1 MVALRHYR
9 VASVCLTLTMAA
21 ACKTPSRNANRSDL
35 SSTENNILRL
45 KDFSHEVSATPLK
58 SLGSRVGCRAASRF
72 MLYPTSGSIKSAINA
87 IYQSAAPYDTVL
99 HEMFNSGAAER
110 ACNSSS
116 LSKKQD
122 PAHAMGRLIASLKA
136 KNLGLTFVMVGGFGS
151 HLTDEG
157 ALYES
162 RRLWQA
168 RFGSDAK
175 YFRVVRHECEPNSFA
190 TDDVCSPLLIKRFK
204 DLESSR
210 GDIEHRY
217 LFWGYSKGGSSLLKA
232 FSLAPEMREKA
243 LALVTVGSPIG
254 GGLPVSIARPILE
267 QIAKKKAALSPAER
281 ATLNTLLTFGSGSP
295 LDFKNSALAPKL
307 GALLEDRE
315 LETLRAGF
323 DSLAPDKRKQF
334 IETELRTWNFTRK
347 NLDPITNLRNLPIFH
362 VAAAVDIAKLD
373 PVPVLTVNS
382 NGDIVTLPSSQN
394 MMHLA
399 ELATLTKFRN
409 HPLSDTCVALEHSVI
424 PKGSTPPGA
433 EVKLLAVLNMDHMSL
448 GLSKEGAQTKQSIPH
463 LEIVDSLMEGVMVHL
478 GIASEN

>member
-1 MVALRHYR
+1 MVALRYFR
-9 VASVCLTLTMAA
+9 TASVCLLLTVVA

-35 SSTENNILRL
+35 SSGEKNILRL
-45 KDFSHEVSATPLK
+45 KDFSHEVSAAPLK
-58 SLGSRVGCRAASRF
+58 SLGSRVGCRTAAKF
-72 MLYPTSGSIKSAINA
+72 MLYPTSGSLKNA
-87 IYQSAAPYDTVL
+87 IDAIYKSEAPYDTVL
-99 HEMFNSGAAER
+99 SELFNPGAAER
-110 ACNSSS
+110 ACSSS
-116 LSKKQD
+116 NLPKKQD
-122 PAHAMGRLIASLKA
+122 PAHAMGRLIASLKS

-168 RFGSDAK
+168 RFGSEAK
-175 YFRVVRHECEPNSFA
+175 HFRIIRHECEPNSFA
-190 TDDVCSPLLIKRFK
+190 SDDICSPLLLKRFK
-204 DLESSR
+204 ELESSR

-217 LFWGYSKGGSSLLKA
+217 LFWGYSKGGSTLLKA
-232 FSLAPEMREKA
+232 FAMAPEMREKV

-254 GGLPVSIARPILE
+254 GGLPVSIAKPILE
-267 QIAKKKAALSPAER
+267 QIAQKKAALSPVER
-281 ATLNTLLTFGSGSP
+281 AKLNTLLTFGSGSP
-295 LDFKNSALAPKL
+295 LDFKNSALVPKL

-315 LETLRAGF
+315 FETLRSGF

-334 IETELRTWNFTRK
+334 LESEVRTWNFTRK
-347 NLDPITNLRNLPIFH
+347 NPDPISKSKTLPIFH

-382 NGDIVTLPSSQN
+382 NGDIVPLPSSQN

-424 PKGSTPPGA
+424 PKGSVPQGA
-433 EVKLLAVLNMDHMSL
+433 DARLLAILNMDHMSL
-448 GLSKEGAQTKQSIPH
+448 GLSKDGAQLRQSMPH
-463 LEIVDSLMEGVMVHL
+463 LEIVDSLIEGVMAQL
-478 GIASEN
+478 GINPEN